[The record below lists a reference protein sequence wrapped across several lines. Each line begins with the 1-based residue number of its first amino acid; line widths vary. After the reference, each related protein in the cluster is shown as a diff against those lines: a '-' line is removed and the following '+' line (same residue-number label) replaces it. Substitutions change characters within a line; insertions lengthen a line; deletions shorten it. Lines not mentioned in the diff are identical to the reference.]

1 MNTLMY
7 TIAVVIEIGVPV
19 ALAFWLTRRFKF
31 GWGVI
36 GVGVLTFIAS
46 QVIHIPLLAGIGSAM
61 NALGISFPAGT
72 MGTVL
77 SGLYLGFM
85 AGICEEPMRYF
96 GFKLLKKRAKPF
108 EAGVLAGAGHGG
120 VESIFIGF
128 SVLANF
134 VIISLVSKGGMEI
147 PGITPELIDSVM
159 NTAWYMPLLGALERL
174 STIILH
180 ITLSVLVWRSVSNRK
195 IGWFLLAI
203 GYHMLVDA
211 GAVILVQ
218 LGASVILI
226 EAALLVIAGI
236 NIWLLT
242 MMKKHWRQSEPTME
256 INTEQ

>member
-7 TIAVVIEIGVPV
+7 TIAVIVEIGVPV
-19 ALAFWLTRRFKF
+19 ALAIWLTRRYKF
-31 GWGVI
+31 GWEVI

-61 NALGISFPAGT
+61 NALGIDFPTGVLGT
-72 MGTVL
+72 IL
-77 SGLYLGFM
+77 SGFYLGFM

-108 EAGVLAGAGHGG
+108 ESGVLAGAGHGG
-120 VESIFIGF
+120 VESIFIGL

-134 VIISLVSKGGMEI
+134 VIISLVSKGGMEF
-147 PGITPELIDSVM
+147 PGLTPEIIDSVV
-159 NTAWYMPLLGALERL
+159 NATWYMPLLGAVERL

-180 ITLSVLVWRSVSNRK
+180 ITLSVLVWRAVSHRK

-203 GYHMLVDA
+203 AYHMLVDA
-211 GAVILVQ
+211 TAVIMVQ
-218 LGASVILI
+218 LGVNVILI
-226 EAALLVIAGI
+226 EVALLILAGI

-242 MMKKHWRQSEPTME
+242 SMKKCWKQVEPE
-256 INTEQ
+256 IESIPEQ